1 MKAIKC
7 YMEVYGQAGYRT
19 YSGFFNS
26 ISEALRSP
34 SITDGFGFTYTI
46 FNEARTKVLK
56 RGFVR

>member
-1 MKAIKC
+1 
-7 YMEVYGQAGYRT
+7 MEVYGQAGYRT